1 MDNYEI
7 AGNLTMLAKL
17 MEIHGDNPFKA
28 KSYASAAFNIE
39 KLPGELEALP
49 QSKIFDLKGIG
60 ENIGKKIIELL
71 DTGRV
76 SELDD
81 YLEKTPPG
89 ILEMLRI
96 KGLGPKKIATVWKD
110 LEVETI
116 GELLYA
122 CNENRLVNYKGF
134 GAKTQENIRQSI
146 EFYLNNAGSY
156 LYAQV
161 ESYAAAWQQKFG
173 EWMPGKKF
181 YCTGDFRRHLLTIDK
196 LEWVTDVTA
205 TEIEKAFDNE
215 IYTKEYE
222 GNITRVKGPENL
234 LLQFYTTAPG
244 LLFTKLFE
252 TSCSEEF
259 LVAWRSKFNW
269 NSASEFISEEDIFLD
284 QKIEWIPPY
293 LREKSN
299 IIDAALTSQLPVLI
313 TPKDVKGII
322 HSHSNWSDGSNT
334 LEQMVRGAIE
344 KGFEYLVIS
353 DHSKSAFYAGGLFP
367 DKILQ
372 QHALVDELNAK
383 YGPFKIFKSI
393 ESDILNDGRLDY
405 DDEVLASFDLVIT
418 SIHSN
423 LKMNQEKAM
432 MRLITAISNPYT
444 TILGHMTGRLLLSRN
459 GYPVDHETIIDACL
473 KNNVVIEL
481 NAHPRRLDMDWKW
494 IDIALEKGV
503 LISIDP
509 DAHSIEEFD
518 NIKYGVLAGQK
529 GGLTKDKNVSSFSL
543 QQFEAFLEM
552 QRKKR
557 A

>member
-28 KSYASAAFNIE
+28 KSYASAAFTIE

-49 QSKIFDLKGIG
+49 QPKIFELKGIG

-76 SELDD
+76 SDLDD

-96 KGLGPKKIATVWKD
+96 KGLGPKKIATVWKE

-161 ESYAAAWQQKFG
+161 ESYAAAWQGKLS
-173 EWMPGKKF
+173 EWMPAKRF

-196 LEWVTDVTA
+196 LEWVTDATA
-205 TEIEKAFDNE
+205 AEIAKAFDNE
-215 IYTKEYE
+215 IYAKEYE
-222 GNITRVKGPENL
+222 GNVTRVKGPENL
-234 LLQFYTTAPG
+234 LLQFYNTTPG

-252 TSCSEEF
+252 TSSSAEF
-259 LVAWRSKFNW
+259 LDTWTNKFNW
-269 NSASEFISEEDIFLD
+269 NSSKEYASEEDIFLH

-293 LREKSN
+293 LREKSF

-313 TPKDVKGII
+313 TPNDVKGII

-334 LEQMVRGAIE
+334 LEQMVKGAIE

-383 YGPFKIFKSI
+383 YKPFKIFKSI

-432 MRLITAISNPYT
+432 MRLLTAISNPYT

-459 GYPVDHETIIDACL
+459 GYPVDHDTIIDACL
-473 KNNVVIEL
+473 QNNVVIEL

-552 QRKKR
+552 QREKR